1 MVMLSLIGQLIFD
14 GMAMGLVYVV
24 LAAGLVL
31 ILSVSEIFLIAY
43 GQFYMIGAYAVW
55 YSVHV
60 LHLPFFAALLIGILT
75 TGILGVLSYILI
87 FQRLQYM
94 EGRFLATITA
104 ALGLT
109 LILGQAGLLVFGTV
123 PRSIPTVF
131 PGMIDCFGVNISV
144 DKLALMGLGVAVTVF
159 LFLVHE
165 KASIGRAM
173 RAVSLLP
180 EAASLHGINTNRI
193 YLVTLGFGTAL
204 AGFAGGIIAPS
215 YGINPEMGTNIIV
228 SVLLITMLGGMDSLM
243 GAVAGGLVVGLVLSF
258 GQFFIGGTVQIFL
271 FIVIGV
277 IIYFRPAG
285 LLGRRSDFGGLGIN
299 V

>member
-1 MVMLSLIGQLIFD
+1 MFSLIGQLIFD
-14 GMAMGLVYVV
+14 GMAMGLVYVI

-31 ILSVSEIFLIAY
+31 ILSVSQIFFIAY

-55 YSVHV
+55 YAVYM
-60 LHLPFFAALLIGILT
+60 LHLPYIVALPIGVLT
-75 TGILGVLSYILI
+75 TTILGLLSYVLI
-87 FQRLQYM
+87 FQRVQFM

-123 PRSIPTVF
+123 PRSIPNVF
-131 PGMIDCFGVNISV
+131 PGMTNWLGINISI
-144 DKLALMGLGVAVTVF
+144 DKLALIGLGVAVTVA

-165 KASIGRAM
+165 RTKIGRAM
-173 RAVSLLP
+173 RAVSILP
-180 EAASLHGINTNRI
+180 EVASLQGINTNRI
-193 YLVTLGFGTAL
+193 YLVTLGIGTAL

-215 YGINPEMGTNIIV
+215 YSINPQMGTNIIV
-228 SVLLITMLGGMDSLM
+228 SVLLLVMLGGMDSLL
-243 GAVAGGLVVGLVLSF
+243 GAVAGGIVVGQILSF

-271 FIVIGV
+271 FFVIGV
-277 IIYFRPAG
+277 IIFFRPAG
-285 LLGRRSDFGGLGIN
+285 LLGRRVGFGDLGIS

>member
-1 MVMLSLIGQLIFD
+1 MFSLIGQLTFD
-14 GMAMGLVYVV
+14 GLAMGLVYVI

-31 ILSVSEIFLIAY
+31 ILSVSQIFFIAY

-55 YSVHV
+55 YAIYM
-60 LHLPFFAALLIGILT
+60 LHLPYIIALPLAVLT
-75 TGILGVLSYILI
+75 TAMLGMLSYILI
-87 FQRLQYM
+87 FQRVQLM

-109 LILGQAGLLVFGTV
+109 LILGQAGLLVFGTI
-123 PRSIPTVF
+123 PRSIPSIF
-131 PGMIDCFGVNISV
+131 PGMINWLGISISI
-144 DKLALMGLGVAVTVF
+144 DKIALIGLGVAVTVA

-165 KASIGRAM
+165 NTKIGRAM
-173 RAVSLLP
+173 RAVSILP
-180 EAASLHGINTNRI
+180 EVASLQGINTNMI
-193 YLVTLGFGTAL
+193 YIVTVGIGSAL

-215 YGINPEMGTNIIV
+215 CGINPQMGTNIIV
-228 SVLLITMLGGMDSLM
+228 YVLLLVMLGGMDSLL
-243 GAVAGGLVVGLVLSF
+243 GAVAAGIVVGLILSF

-277 IIYFRPAG
+277 IIFFRPAG
-285 LLGRRSDFGGLGIN
+285 LLGHQTDFGGFGIN

>member
-1 MVMLSLIGQLIFD
+1 MLSLIGQLIFD
-14 GMAMGLVYVV
+14 GMAMGLVYVI

-31 ILSVSEIFLIAY
+31 ILSVSQIFFIAY

-55 YSVHV
+55 YAVSM
-60 LHLPFFAALLIGILT
+60 LHLPYIVALPIGVLT
-75 TGILGVLSYILI
+75 TTILGLLSYVLI
-87 FQRLQYM
+87 FQRVQFM

-123 PRSIPTVF
+123 PRSIPNVF
-131 PGMIDCFGVNISV
+131 PGMTNWLGINISI
-144 DKLALMGLGVAVTVF
+144 DKLALIGLGVTVTVA

-165 KASIGRAM
+165 RTKIGRAM
-173 RAVSLLP
+173 RAVSILP
-180 EAASLHGINTNRI
+180 QVASLQGINTNRI
-193 YLVTLGFGTAL
+193 YLVTLGIGTAL

-215 YGINPEMGTNIIV
+215 YSINPQMGTNIIV
-228 SVLLITMLGGMDSLM
+228 SVLLLVMLGGMDSLL
-243 GAVAGGLVVGLVLSF
+243 GAVAGGIVVGQILSF

-271 FIVIGV
+271 FFVIGA
-277 IIYFRPAG
+277 IIFFRPAG
-285 LLGRRSDFGGLGIN
+285 LLGRQAGFGDLGIN